1 MNCGN
6 PRGCPYSVR
15 MRQNSTG
22 QNPSALSLFQSL
34 LSGEAPDLAGI
45 EMLLPRLKAEG
56 AIEQAYEVFRR
67 VKPRKPVTKGSAAD
81 PWQAV
86 RVSLEEEADRARRQ
100 RMSHWQQDSRRCTLR
115 LCFEAKGEA
124 CRLHPPALQASL
136 AQALRSAGLPV
147 ALGLEKTPRPLVT
160 LGHVL
165 PLGVAGLAEWADVV
179 LERPAGVPLAA
190 LPALVQPH
198 CLEGLRILEALA
210 IPNIASPVLELSR
223 EAHWRWLCPSDRLEE
238 ARERLGRFEASERF
252 SIDKTGKVAGQKQ
265 IKQVE
270 VRALVLALEWRGCD
284 LHFSTRIA
292 AGEAL
297 NPVKLL
303 AGILGWEAAEITD
316 LARERVVLVD
326 DPRLAQAAKYE
337 TKLHNIY
344 EDAVLLDGGYGV
356 EAVVDDDEPLWLNRD
371 SRA

>member
-1 MNCGN
+1 M
-6 PRGCPYSVR
+6 
-15 MRQNSTG
+15 
-22 QNPSALSLFQSL
+22 
-34 LSGEAPDLAGI
+34 D
-45 EMLLPRLKAEG
+45 AEG
-56 AIEQAYEVFRR
+56 TLEQAFELFRR
-67 VKPRKPVTKGSAAD
+67 MKPRRSGAKGSDPD

-86 RVSLEEEADRARRQ
+86 RAPLELGADRARRQ
-100 RMSHWQQDSRRCTLR
+100 RMSQWQQDSRRCSLR

-165 PLGVAGLAEWADVV
+165 PLGVEGLAEWADVV
-179 LERPAGVPLAA
+179 LERPAGVPLAE

-198 CLEGLRILEALA
+198 CIEGLRILEAMA

-223 EAHWRWLCPSDRLEE
+223 EAHWRWVCPSDRMEQ
-238 ARERLGRFEASERF
+238 ARERMAFFEGSECF
-252 SIDKTGKVAGQKQ
+252 SINKTGKVGGQKQ

-270 VRALVLALEWRGCD
+270 VRALVLALEWRGCE

-292 AGEAL
+292 SGEAL

-303 AGILGWEAAEITD
+303 AGILGWEPTDIKD
-316 LARERVVLVD
+316 LARVRVVLGE

-356 EAVVDDDEPLWLNRD
+356 EIIDDDDEPILLRRD
-371 SRA
+371 SRG